1 MAWYLSAFV
10 IKKEFERDV
19 NQSLWTHRFF
29 WMFTGVFSVTK
40 MFEDYFLPINI
51 IVNSMFLVS
60 NFVFNCSKLAVVSI
74 RPLSTI
80 GQRDS
85 LNDQVTINTFIR
97 EEFLFDFIVERLHSR
112 SVRD

>member
-1 MAWYLSAFV
+1 V

-51 IVNSMFLVS
+51 IVNSMFLISSFFLTEV
-60 NFVFNCSKLAVVSI
+60 NLQLLVYGLY
-74 RPLSTI
+74 RP
-80 GQRDS
+80 
-85 LNDQVTINTFIR
+85 
-97 EEFLFDFIVERLHSR
+97 
-112 SVRD
+112 